1 MDPGYN
7 TLQKI
12 NIDQLGGDME
22 SYPQRIER
30 AWQAAKGW
38 ITVFDGTAT
47 EAYLLDGK
55 TRGLGQA
62 IPDLRGKVRDFRI
75 APIWRDD
82 LDQFEGGEELG
93 LVDLVAVLERGEAVS
108 LSANYQIDLDN
119 TPVDLHL
126 VIEPTG
132 TAASQQVVDINV
144 VWWADQAFP
153 EGTSPQARFTA
164 IGEHLFQLASLF
176 QAERLFIGPE
186 SLERP
191 RDNPVHWTQV

>member
-1 MDPGYN
+1 
-7 TLQKI
+7 
-12 NIDQLGGDME
+12 ME
-22 SYPQRIER
+22 SNPQRIER
-30 AWQAAKGW
+30 AWQVSKEW

-55 TRGLGQA
+55 TQVLER
-62 IPDLRGKVRDFRI
+62 IIRELRGRVYDFRI

-82 LDQFEGGEELG
+82 LDQFESGEELP
-93 LVDLVAVLERGEAVS
+93 LAELVAMLERGEAVS
-108 LSANYQIDLDN
+108 LSANYQMDLEN

-126 VIEPTG
+126 VIEPAG
-132 TAASQQVVDINV
+132 TSTSQRLIDINV

-153 EGTSPQARFTA
+153 ESASPLPRFTA
-164 IGEHLFQLASLF
+164 ILEHLFQLAGLF

-191 RDNPVHWTQV
+191 RENPVHWTQV